1 MIILIIS
8 DRKSIT
14 DHLIDAI
21 TDFVDHEVMSLTSS
35 ECTPVKLSTLKN
47 IDLIIHDINQLTKI
61 SKAIRRRFTKSIFV
75 RFPKIEPSEIN
86 NWVKEV
92 INPNV
97 DDYEKTSKNNT
108 SIENTLDELEDKN
121 IPLAN
126 SLTAIEKRIGDYELT
141 RFIKSE
147 NETEVHEA
155 LQISINRKVS
165 LTLLKRDL
173 SQSITSIESFRET
186 VREKAKVSHPNI
198 AAVYEGHENDGYLF
212 YTSELIDGQS
222 LENAIDCEIKFNQ
235 EQIISFLKV
244 IVETQL
250 YLKSR
255 QIPHASLRIS
265 DIYINSDG
273 TTRIAN
279 TATKNPT
286 NFDPEKLNIQQLIKC
301 TKQILDIHLSPK
313 ISSFLDDLCN
323 NTDTL
328 TWERFA
334 EKISSYERQISY
346 IIESSSEEPEKKNSY
361 YFLALIFLFLSIIT
375 IGIYFKIDWENPQK
389 SIRQYQDLMVRVDGG
404 EFIYQNGE
412 IKTLPTFWIDRYET
426 TISDYKKFLDAIQ
439 LENVEK
445 YEHPEQPA
453 EKITHEPKYWD
464 QYYHAAKLGKPFS
477 GHLISLDSPVIYVD
491 WWDAY
496 AYSKWKGRRLP
507 TEEEWEKSARS
518 KFGNIYPWG
527 NNSLPSLDITS
538 NDKFTKWIPVNLVE
552 RDITKEGIVGLMS
565 NVSEWTITLEKDPKI
580 IGNFIPVIRGGNF
593 KTNEQDPNQLLDRKA
608 VKNKS
613 HRSELIGFR
622 TLTDINPEFKVDNSK

>member
-8 DRKSIT
+8 DRKPIT
-14 DHLIDAI
+14 GHLIDAI
-21 TDFVDHEVMSLTSS
+21 TDFIDLEVINLNSS
-35 ECTPVKLSTLKN
+35 ECTPLKLSNIRN
-47 IDLIIHDINQLTKI
+47 IDLVINDIDQSTKI
-61 SKAIRRRFTKSIFV
+61 SSEIRKRFTNSTFIT
-75 RFPKIEPSEIN
+75 FPKIEPSEIK
-86 NWVKEV
+86 NWVKA
-92 INPNV
+92 IISNSFNSH
-97 DDYEKTSKNNT
+97 EKTLVNNNSK
-108 SIENTLDELEDKN
+108 EDILNKQGDRN

-126 SLTAIEKRIGDYELT
+126 SLTALEKRIGDYELT
-141 RFIKSE
+141 RFLKSE

-165 LTLLKRDL
+165 LTLLKRNL
-173 SQSITSIESFRET
+173 SQSIKFIESFRET

-222 LENAIDCEIKFNQ
+222 LEKAIDCEIKFNQ
-235 EQIISFLKV
+235 EQIVSFLKV

-250 YLKSR
+250 YLKSH
-255 QIPHASLRIS
+255 QIPHSSLRIS

-286 NFDPEKLNIQQLIKC
+286 NFDSEKQNIQQLIKC
-301 TKQILDIHLSPK
+301 TKQIIDIHLSPK
-313 ISSFLDDLCN
+313 ISSFLDDLYN
-323 NTDTL
+323 NTNTL

-346 IIESSSEEPEKKNSY
+346 TIESNSEEPEKKKYY
-361 YFLALIFLFLSIIT
+361 YFLIPLFLFLIIIT
-375 IGIYFKIDWENPQK
+375 IGIYFKIDWKKPRA
-389 SIRQYQDLMVRVDGG
+389 SIWQHQDFMVRIDGG

-426 TISDYKKFLDAIQ
+426 TVSDYKKFLDAIQ
-439 LENVEK
+439 LENIGK
-445 YEHPEQPA
+445 YEHPEQPV
-453 EKITHEPKYWD
+453 EKITHKPKYWD
-464 QYYHAAKLGKPFS
+464 QYYQAAKLGKLFS

-496 AYSKWKGRRLP
+496 AYAKWKGRRLP

-527 NNSLPSLDITS
+527 NNSLPNLNITS
-538 NDKFTKWIPVNLVE
+538 NNKFTKWIPVHSVE
-552 RDITKEGIVGLMS
+552 RDITKDGIVGLMS

-593 KTNEQDPNQLLDRKA
+593 KTNEQDQNQLLDRKA

-622 TLTDINPEFKVDNSK
+622 TLTDINPEFKVDDSK